1 MPSPVETL
9 SSLHTTLID
18 AVKGYDEGAS
28 IAKRDEVGGLCKDLK
43 TRHMASAHAIA
54 GLLLERGERPS
65 ADGSFMSTV
74 HKLVLNTR
82 FLLTADEKS
91 LLPGIRDGEKRLL
104 ETYDDTLREAEIAG
118 TEFTPAEQQTIL
130 TQREGILDNIRKIDA
145 VSPAAA

>member
-82 FLLTADEKS
+82 FLLSTGTLVYFSFKPRRSCIVSSMPASSRYTARFLFMDSPIAKRTDPTLS
-91 LLPGIRDGEKRLL
+91 L
-104 ETYDDTLREAEIAG
+104 
-118 TEFTPAEQQTIL
+118 F
-130 TQREGILDNIRKIDA
+130 
-145 VSPAAA
+145 